1 MPDSTPCTL
10 LPVTGIPQLMTAR
23 TQQKHNPAKF
33 RFSLLAAF
41 FLLCTVTAATADES
55 RHPLVL
61 MSDFGLTER
70 FVASMKGVAISVDP
84 GLQVYDLTH
93 QIEPFNIWQ
102 ASYMLAGTIDF
113 WPKGTVF
120 VSVVDPGVGTDRRSV
135 VAKTKSGHY
144 VVTPD
149 NGSLTLV
156 ADTQGILTLRQIDET
171 LNRRPGSENSHT
183 FHGRDVYSYT
193 GARLAA
199 GVIDFKDVGPL
210 LEPDIV
216 TLSFQR
222 PKKLDDDTVIGNI
235 THVELPFG
243 NIVTNIPKSLIDEL
257 GLSPKD
263 NAAIDVEISRAGEVV
278 FRKKLPYV
286 LSFAYVD
293 EGQPLLYS
301 DSLETIGLAVN
312 SGDFAALYGVE
323 AGPKWAIRLV
333 RMTAPEFGQPG
344 NDSPAL
350 TRFTGF
356 TNPP

>member
-1 MPDSTPCTL
+1 
-10 LPVTGIPQLMTAR
+10 MTAR
-23 TQQKHNPAKF
+23 THQKHSPAKY
-33 RFSLLAAF
+33 RFSLPAAC
-41 FLLCTVTAATADES
+41 FLLCAVAAAGADES
-55 RHPLVL
+55 RRALVL
-61 MSDFGLTER
+61 MSDFGLTDR

-84 GLQVYDLTH
+84 RLQVYDLTH
-93 QIEPFNIWQ
+93 QIEPFDIWQ
-102 ASYMLAGTIDF
+102 ASYMLAGTIDY

-156 ADTQGILTLRQIDET
+156 ADAQGILALRQIDET
-171 LNRRPGSENSHT
+171 FNRRPGSESSHT

-199 GVIDFKDVGPL
+199 AVIEFKDVGPL
-210 LEPDIV
+210 LRPDIV

-222 PKKLDDDTVIGNI
+222 PKKLDEDTVIGNI
-235 THVELPFG
+235 THVEMPFG

-257 GLSPKD
+257 GLSPND
-263 NAAIDVEISRAGEVV
+263 NASMLVEISRAGEVV
-278 FRKKLPYV
+278 FQQKLSYA
-286 LSFAYVD
+286 LSFGYVD

-312 SGDFAALYGVE
+312 SGNFAALFGVK

-333 RMTAPEFGQPG
+333 RTTVPE
-344 NDSPAL
+344 
-350 TRFTGF
+350 
-356 TNPP
+356 